1 MKGTNMQ
8 NYDRDIQSAD
18 YLYMVCRQNP
28 LLVISTD
35 SGVGKYKF
43 SCIGFK
49 QNRMLLEFTLMI
61 DVDFADSE
69 TIHKDIG
76 EKYYLTIDQ
85 YLNTYKKFAYA

>member
-1 MKGTNMQ
+1 MQ

-49 QNRMLLEFTLMI
+49 HSRMLLEFRLMI
-61 DVDFADSE
+61 DLDFEDSQA
-69 TIHKDIG
+69 IHNDIG
-76 EKYYLTIDQ
+76 DKYYLTIDE
-85 YLNTYKKFAYA
+85 YLNAYKQSACA